1 VALTVESDGMSRGT
15 DGRRSR
21 RDPAMRVG
29 WPVSG
34 ISEKVAWIQ
43 AKRAA

>member
-1 VALTVESDGMSRGT
+1 
-15 DGRRSR
+15 
-21 RDPAMRVG
+21 MRVG

-34 ISEKVAWIQ
+34 ISEKVAWIR